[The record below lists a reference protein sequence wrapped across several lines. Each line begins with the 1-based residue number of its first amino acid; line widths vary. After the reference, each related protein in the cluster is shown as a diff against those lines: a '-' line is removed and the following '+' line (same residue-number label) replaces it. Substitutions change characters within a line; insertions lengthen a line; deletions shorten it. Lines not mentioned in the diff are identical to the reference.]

1 MDEQDKF
8 DAMASSMEMMLMLE
22 PMLSAIANYR
32 QRLIDMGFAESSAET
47 MTVEFHR
54 VLMTKAIGGL

>member
-22 PMLSAIANYR
+22 PVLSAVANYR
-32 QRLIDMGFAESSAET
+32 QRLLDMGCSEEAADK

-54 VLMTKAIGGL
+54 VLMVKSLGGT